1 MAVSPSRQT
10 SKQGRSIVVTRHQQS
25 DIDQAAAD
33 WHTLV
38 LGGEIDW
45 DAFAAWLDAAPD
57 HQPAYDRIA
66 SLDAEV
72 ANFARAHGMP
82 SDEDDTQE
90 FRVTAGNDDEG
101 PGRRT
106 PYRWWLGGVV
116 AASVCALVFVLPGL
130 SGSPDVKPVLYAT
143 ADGQR
148 TVELAGSGTVR
159 LDARSQIAIA
169 ADGHVKMEH
178 GAAWFELRHN
188 EDRPV
193 EIRSGSFIVRDIGTR
208 FTVSRSAGRL
218 HVAVADGIVDVGF
231 DGSGNNGSPVRLR
244 AGQTLEG
251 DERTGTMEVGT
262 IAPEAVGSWREGRL
276 VYDNAPLTRVADD
289 LSRYLGKPV
298 EVSPAIASLRLSG
311 ILLIRNGPDL
321 VDQICAILP
330 VEAVRSDGHIRLV
343 PRARR

>member
-1 MAVSPSRQT
+1 M
-10 SKQGRSIVVTRHQQS
+10 TRHHQS
-25 DIDQAAAD
+25 DIDKAAAD
-33 WHTLV
+33 WHALV
-38 LGGEIDW
+38 LGGEVDW
-45 DAFAAWLDAAPD
+45 DAFADWLDAAPA

-72 ANFARAHGMP
+72 AAFAREHGMS
-82 SDEDDTQE
+82 SDSGETA
-90 FRVTAGNDDEG
+90 FAAGNDDDEVR
-101 PGRRT
+101 GRP
-106 PYRWWLGGVV
+106 PYRWWLAGAV
-116 AASVCALVFVLPGL
+116 AASVFALAFVVPGL
-130 SGSPDVKPVLYAT
+130 TGPSDVKSVLYAT
-143 ADGQR
+143 ADGQK

-159 LDARSQIAIA
+159 LDVRSRVAVA
-169 ADGHVKMEH
+169 ADGHVKMEQ
-178 GAAWFELRHN
+178 GAAWFDLRHN
-188 EDRPV
+188 ENRPV

-218 HVAVADGIVDVGF
+218 YVAVADGIVDVGL
-231 DGSGNNGSPVRLR
+231 DGGNGGSPVRLR
-244 AGQTLEG
+244 AGQTLDG
-251 DERTGTMEVGT
+251 DERTGTMKVGT

-276 VYDNAPLTRVADD
+276 VYDNTPLTRVADD

-330 VEAVRSDGHIRLV
+330 VEAVRSGGRIRLV